1 MPHHSLDAGALAE
14 AGTKLAGSRGAR
26 LFGRNTLAS
35 FLAFG
40 IDIALLWMLVELSGL
55 AYLAAAAIA
64 FMVAMSVHYVISRIW
79 VFAGS
84 RRGMA
89 TGYLYFLINAGI
101 GLVVTL
107 AVFWAL
113 LELLGI
119 HYLFARLVA
128 SILAGLVVFFLNAV
142 FNFKAL

>member
-1 MPHHSLDAGALAE
+1 MSTEAGRLAE
-14 AGTKLAGSRGAR
+14 AGTRLAESRGAR

-35 FLAFG
+35 VVAFG
-40 IDIALLWMLVELSGL
+40 IDLALLWMLVELSGL

-64 FMVAMSVHYVISRIW
+64 FLVAMSVHYGLSRIW
-79 VFAGS
+79 VFKGS
-84 RRGMA
+84 RRGLA
-89 TGYLYFLINAGI
+89 TGYVYFLVNAGI

-113 LELLGI
+113 LEWLGI

-128 SILAGLVVFFLNAV
+128 SIIAGLLVFFLNAV